1 MWSLILS
8 TGGTI
13 MNTISDTATKME
25 TTMSNQEPK
34 FEKMELFQKLFP
46 AFADRAAGH
55 DEVGSFV
62 QNNYDDLKAEKLFSV
77 AIPVELGGGGMTY
90 SQLSHVIREMAKVC
104 GSTALSY
111 VMHSHPVLLNH
122 YKHLNMNDEK
132 AKATLTK
139 IAANELVIAGT
150 GANDWLQSNGK
161 AVPTEGGYIVNAH
174 KRFVSGG
181 PGAQVFVTSAVEES
195 ETGDQVLHFSIPF
208 ATPGIEIQSNWNT
221 MGMRGTGSNDV
232 LMKNVFVPEEAIV
245 VKRPAGEWHPMWDL
259 IIPIAIPL
267 IVSCY
272 MGLAEKAV
280 EIAISSC
287 KGKLEKAAEIGEM
300 KNHIRTA
307 QMATDAMVRNCE
319 DLQFNP
325 DIVKTEAIFSYK
337 AIATKAIHAAVN
349 TAANLVGGPGYFK
362 GNEIERI
369 MRDVR
374 ALHFHPLPELKQLQM
389 SGRLTLDMTPF

>member
-1 MWSLILS
+1 
-8 TGGTI
+8 
-13 MNTISDTATKME
+13 
-25 TTMSNQEPK
+25 MSNQEPK
-34 FEKMELFQKLFP
+34 LEKMEVFQKLFP

-77 AIPVELGGGGMTY
+77 AIPVELGGGGMAY
-90 SQLSHVIREMAKVC
+90 SQLSSVIREMAKVC

-208 ATPGIEIQSNWNT
+208 ATQGIEIQSNWNT

-245 VKRPAGEWHPMWDL
+245 VKRPASEWHPMWDL

-272 MGLAEKAV
+272 VGLAEKAV
-280 EIAISSC
+280 EIAISTC

-319 DLQFNP
+319 DLRFKP
-325 DIVKTEAIFSYK
+325 DLAKTEAIFSYK
-337 AIATKAIHAAVN
+337 ALATKAIHASVN
-349 TAANLVGGPGYFK
+349 TAANLVGGSGYFK

-374 ALHFHPLPELKQLQM
+374 ALHFHPLPEPKQLQM